1 MRTPDDIYDEWLV
14 VRGRDGE
21 EAALREL
28 VERWQPKL
36 LRHALR
42 LTDGADAAGDVVQEA
57 WVAILRGLRRLD
69 DPACFRRWVYQI
81 VTRKCADAV
90 RERQR
95 RRATTSSLAAEP
107 AARTPPNSD
116 DNQIAALRRGMQQL
130 PAEVKSLLA
139 MFYLDGLGVREIA
152 AALSLPEGT
161 VKSRLYYARQEL
173 KHILERNER

>member
-21 EAALREL
+21 DAALREL

-69 DPACFRRWVYQI
+69 DPACFRRWAYQI

-107 AARTPPNSD
+107 ADRTPAGRD
-116 DNQIAALRRGMQQL
+116 DDDEIAALRRGMQQL

-139 MFYLDGLGVREIA
+139 MFYWTAWGCGRSPRRSRSRRGPSSPGCFTHVR
-152 AALSLPEGT
+152 
-161 VKSRLYYARQEL
+161 
-173 KHILERNER
+173 N